1 MALKNPFGRKQPK
14 FDTASLSV
22 DDLMVLERWDEA
34 EKILHK
40 RITKNAH
47 DLRSRLKLADLFMRS
62 KRQYEAV
69 DEYIGVADGYSR
81 DGFYDKA
88 LALLSKVEKLVPG
101 YEKTRIKM
109 EKIER
114 AKRLERSR
122 QTAMDAVLAKR
133 GEDFQKAGTTAFEV
147 QQLWQNLSE
156 SLVIQRLDGD
166 QLARLFAAFEI
177 VHYRDKTLIAERTQQ
192 LEELYLVAKGK
203 VDVSIVMAD
212 GQTMVLREFQPGD
225 VFGERAPTRA
235 SAMGG
240 HLSLRT
246 QSNCHEVDARGP
258 RTGDGRKPES
268 QGASRCPQGSASGRQ
283 YRVAGPTHGD
293 VAQWLFFRY
302 GSIPIRSSGCIAGRS
317 TSSMVSS
324 KSSPPI

>member
-1 MALKNPFGRKQPK
+1 MALKNPFGRKQQK

-40 RITKNAH
+40 RITRNAH

-69 DEYIGVADGYSR
+69 DEYIGVADGYAR

-177 VHYRDKTLIAERTQQ
+177 VHYRDKTLIAERTQE

-203 VDVSIVMAD
+203 VDVSIVMPD

-225 VFGERAPTRA
+225 VFGERALLEHLPWAATYHSGHKAIAMKLTREGLEQAMAGNPNPRELLDALRDQRLDANIA
-235 SAMGG
+235 S
-240 HLSLRT
+240 LVQRT
-246 QSNCHEVDARGP
+246 E
-258 RTGDGRKPES
+258 
-268 QGASRCPQGSASGRQ
+268 
-283 YRVAGPTHGD
+283 
-293 VAQWLFFRY
+293 
-302 GSIPIRSSGCIAGRS
+302 
-317 TSSMVSS
+317 M
-324 KSSPPI
+324 

>member
-1 MALKNPFGRKQPK
+1 MVEQPRNAKAMKNPFGRKQQK
-14 FDTASLSV
+14 FDSASLSV
-22 DDLMVLERWDEA
+22 DDLMVLERFEEA

-40 RITKNAH
+40 RITRNAH

-62 KRQYEAV
+62 GRQYEAV
-69 DEYIGVADGYSR
+69 DEYLGVADGYAR

-122 QTAMDAVLAKR
+122 QTAMEAVLSKH

-147 QQLWQNLSE
+147 QQLWQNLSG
-156 SLVIQRLDGD
+156 SLVIQRLDGE

-177 VHYRDKTLIAERTQQ
+177 VHYQDKTLIAERNQQ

-203 VDVSIVMAD
+203 VDVSIVMPD
-212 GQTMVLREFQPGD
+212 GKTMVLREFQPGD
-225 VFGERAPTRA
+225 VFGERALLEHLPWPATYKSGHKAIVMKLTREGLEQAMAGNSNPRELLDALRDQRLDANIA
-235 SAMGG
+235 S
-240 HLSLRT
+240 LVQRT
-246 QSNCHEVDARGP
+246 E
-258 RTGDGRKPES
+258 
-268 QGASRCPQGSASGRQ
+268 
-283 YRVAGPTHGD
+283 
-293 VAQWLFFRY
+293 
-302 GSIPIRSSGCIAGRS
+302 
-317 TSSMVSS
+317 M
-324 KSSPPI
+324 